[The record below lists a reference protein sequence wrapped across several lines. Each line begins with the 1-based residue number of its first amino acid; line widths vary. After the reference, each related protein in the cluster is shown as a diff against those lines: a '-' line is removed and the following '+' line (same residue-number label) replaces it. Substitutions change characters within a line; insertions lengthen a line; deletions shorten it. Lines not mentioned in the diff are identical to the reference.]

1 MCALSNY
8 IRERPNWWEEVKDK
22 TVVEKW
28 REEVLQQQEESDE
41 ATDISRRLTPTM
53 VKYFCL

>member
-22 TVVEKW
+22 AVIEKW
-28 REEVLQQQEESDE
+28 REEIVQQQEAVDE
-41 ATDISRRLTPTM
+41 PSSKLTPAMVKSRRL
-53 VKYFCL
+53 

>member
-22 TVVEKW
+22 VVIENW
-28 REEVLQQQEESDE
+28 RREILQQQEASGEPP
-41 ATDISRRLTPTM
+41 SRRLTPAM
-53 VKYFCL
+53 VNCCHI